1 MKLPGYFSLLIISVF
16 CSCGSVSANQNAKS
30 TEKQNF
36 NPIIPDNLADPSL
49 VMFDDTFYMYATT
62 DIDHGLKEMGP
73 PVVWKSTDIGS

>member
-1 MKLPGYFSLLIISVF
+1 MRLTGYIGLLIISVF
-16 CSCGSVSANQNAKS
+16 CSCGSVSTDQNSKS

-49 VMFDDTFYMYATT
+49 VMFDDIFYMYANT

-73 PVVWKSTDIGS
+73 PVVWKSTDIWS